1 MENHRLH
8 AKYVFLQVPICDAQL
23 QIVDSK
29 WVFALFIWRQFM
41 EFFQKMYQDDWTAR
55 KKKKYSKKLIFRR
68 IEIRNEGKSAAVNFV
83 WQKG

>member
-23 QIVDSK
+23 QIVDYK
-29 WVFALFIWRQFM
+29 WIFALFIWRQFM

-55 KKKKYSKKLIFRR
+55 IKKKYSKKLIFRR
-68 IEIRNEGKSAAVNFV
+68 MWKY
-83 WQKG
+83 QKYCRHIKKF

>member
-23 QIVDSK
+23 QIVDYK
-29 WVFALFIWRQFM
+29 WIFALFIWRQFM

-55 KKKKYSKKLIFRR
+55 KKKKYSKKLKEYESI
-68 IEIRNEGKSAAVNFV
+68 KSIVGILGNSN
-83 WQKG
+83 

>member
-55 KKKKYSKKLIFRR
+55 KKKKYSKKLKEYESI
-68 IEIRNEGKSAAVNFV
+68 KSIVGILGNSN
-83 WQKG
+83 